1 MRAFVSGEKLR
12 KRNGH
17 DMNGECPRQITPV
30 SPLDHRLYA
39 TLARGQLHSLLPVQK
54 QTLSRA
60 LAGSFERDLCVT
72 APTGSGKTLSYLLP
86 VLQILSKRV
95 SKAET
100 VCLILVPSGDLSA
113 QVCVAAS
120 ELCKALHVQISIV
133 GKSRNTTN
141 STKLVNKRYRRL
153 LAQNRQRMY
162 QCCITRQFARHN
174 SLDVPSQI
182 LVASPGR
189 FAAHRTSILKKLK
202 LLVIDEADRMLQQSY
217 QNWLVTLDYEMCA
230 RTRQCRRLTVGERNS
245 ERLQLIFCSATLQ
258 SSCLQRVGAFALDRI
273 NAYDSVCP
281 LLPITLSEYA
291 IVAEHTDKFDAL
303 VSLLEFF
310 KGEKVI
316 VFSASVY
323 RARHILQRL
332 NKLENLPCFEYSS
345 DANLRRRAS
354 TLQNF
359 QRCQGGVLVA
369 SDAAARGLHIDAVS
383 AVISFDAPEHFETYL
398 HRAGRTA
405 RAGKTGKCITICSTA
420 REAQT
425 FIKRVQR
432 HVPILLST
440 ELQGSTI

>member
-1 MRAFVSGEKLR
+1 LFLLHEYFVSFRTRGMRAFVSGEKLR

-141 STKLVNKRYRRL
+141 STNLVNKRYRRL

-258 SSCLQRVGAFALDRI
+258 SSCLQRVGAFALI
-273 NAYDSVCP
+273 ESMLMIVSVHFC
-281 LLPITLSEYA
+281 LLRCLSMRLLRNTL
-291 IVAEHTDKFDAL
+291 I
-303 VSLLEFF
+303 SLM
-310 KGEKVI
+310 
-316 VFSASVY
+316 
-323 RARHILQRL
+323 
-332 NKLENLPCFEYSS
+332 
-345 DANLRRRAS
+345 
-354 TLQNF
+354 
-359 QRCQGGVLVA
+359 
-369 SDAAARGLHIDAVS
+369 
-383 AVISFDAPEHFETYL
+383 
-398 HRAGRTA
+398 
-405 RAGKTGKCITICSTA
+405 
-420 REAQT
+420 
-425 FIKRVQR
+425 
-432 HVPILLST
+432 LLSRY
-440 ELQGSTI
+440 LNFSRVKKLLSSLPRYIVLDIYYSG